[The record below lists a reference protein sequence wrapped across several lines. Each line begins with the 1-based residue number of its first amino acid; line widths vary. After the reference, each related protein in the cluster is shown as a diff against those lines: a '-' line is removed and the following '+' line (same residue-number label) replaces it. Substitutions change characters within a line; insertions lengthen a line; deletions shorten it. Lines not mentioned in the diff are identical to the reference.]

1 MNATIED
8 KYFDIKA
15 LSAYSS
21 LSGSTIRNY
30 MADADDPLPSFC
42 IKRKIL
48 IKKSE
53 FDRWME
59 RHRTDTK
66 KIDRIVDEMF
76 HDFNTAQ

>member
-1 MNATIED
+1 MEPVKD
-8 KYFDIKA
+8 QYLDLKA
-15 LSAYSS
+15 LAEYSS
-21 LSGSTIRNY
+21 ISVRALRGYI
-30 MADADDPLPSFC
+30 ADADDPLPSFC

-59 RHRTDTK
+59 RHRTDTGK
-66 KIDRIVDEMF
+66 VDRIVDEML

>member
-1 MNATIED
+1 MNATTDD

-21 LSGSTIRNY
+21 LSISTIRNY
-30 MADADDPLPSFC
+30 IADGDDPLPSFC

-59 RHRTDTK
+59 RHRTDTG
-66 KIDRIVDEMF
+66 KIGRIVDEVL

>member
-1 MNATIED
+1 MNTTID
-8 KYFDIKA
+8 DRYLDIKA

-21 LSGSTIRNY
+21 LSISTIRNY
-30 MADADDPLPSFC
+30 IADDDDPLPSFC

-66 KIDRIVDEMF
+66 KIDRIVDEVL

>member
-1 MNATIED
+1 MNITIDD

-15 LSAYSS
+15 LSTYSS
-21 LSGSTIRNY
+21 LSISTIRNY
-30 MADADDPLPSFC
+30 IADGDDPLPSFC

-59 RHRTDTK
+59 RHRTDTG
-66 KIDRIVDEMF
+66 KIDRIVDEVL
-76 HDFNTAQ
+76 HDFSTAQ